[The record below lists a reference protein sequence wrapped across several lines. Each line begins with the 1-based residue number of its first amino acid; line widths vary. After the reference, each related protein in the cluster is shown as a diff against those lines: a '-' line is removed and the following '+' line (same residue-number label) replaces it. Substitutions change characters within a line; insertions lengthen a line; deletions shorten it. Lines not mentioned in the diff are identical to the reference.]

1 MSELFEYK
9 CPNCGGPLRFDSTV
23 QQLKCPYCDSTV
35 DVAALAGY
43 DEELKR
49 SGADDM
55 RWEKA
60 AGSQWEEGETD
71 NMRVYVCNSCG
82 GEIIADINTAASKC
96 PYCDNPV
103 VMKGNLSG
111 VLKPDFIIPF
121 KLDKEQAKA
130 AYHRHLRRQ
139 YRCL

>member
-9 CPNCGGPLRFDSTV
+9 CPNCVGPLRFDSTV
-23 QQLKCPYCDSTV
+23 QQLKCPYCDSTI

-60 AGSQWEEGETD
+60 AGGE
-71 NMRVYVCNSCG
+71 
-82 GEIIADINTAASKC
+82 
-96 PYCDNPV
+96 
-103 VMKGNLSG
+103 L
-111 VLKPDFIIPF
+111 L
-121 KLDKEQAKA
+121 
-130 AYHRHLRRQ
+130 
-139 YRCL
+139 RCLANRRGRILLSAQEVSSEHDDQAGQNTYVEG